1 MVFFLLRILKEKEN
15 HIPSPNNESVEV
27 EDAGVSSC
35 SSDLLRAFE
44 TLDSELSLSQ
54 LLHREER
61 GQTASRAMSLQVST
75 VKELESHLSLLGK
88 LAVRGV
94 QGDIVSF
101 LSLGLMTGRVVETGM
116 KH

>member
-1 MVFFLLRILKEKEN
+1 MEN

-27 EDAGVSSC
+27 EDTGVSSC

-44 TLDSELSLSQ
+44 TLDSVSELSLSQ

-61 GQTASRAMSLQVST
+61 GRTVSHAMSFQVST
-75 VKELESHLSLLGK
+75 VTEFESHLSLFGK

-94 QGDIVSF
+94 QGVVVSF